1 MLVSLIIGGCIAL
14 FVILLFSLGYF
25 KAPPDVAYVISG
37 LRKEPRI
44 YIGKAG
50 VKIPFLERLDKV
62 ALGAIQIDVK
72 TSSAVPTA
80 EFINVK
86 VDSCVSV
93 KVGNSP
99 EMIKLAAQNFLNITR
114 DTIGS
119 KVKDLL
125 EGNVR
130 EIVGIMRL
138 TDMVNDRKAFSE
150 AVQANAVPDLA
161 KFGLEL
167 VSFNVQ
173 NFIDNNGVIED
184 LGIDNIAQIQKKA
197 QIARSNAEK
206 EIAIAKAENAKISND
221 AEVKAA
227 EEIAAR
233 KNDLAIK
240 QAQLKKVSDTEKAQA
255 EAAAQ
260 IESQKQK
267 ELHDVAAMNAAI
279 ARAEREA
286 ELKEK
291 EIQLKERELDALV
304 RKQADADKYAAAQK
318 AEAALICRQKEADAK
333 AYELEKQAE
342 AQRIKAEADKYAA
355 LQQAEGIAAVGA
367 AEAEAIEKKAEAQK
381 KMGEASLVEMYLA
394 ALPSIVASASGPLE
408 KVDKITMYGNDN
420 GSALVGDVMKSTNQ
434 VMEAL
439 SENGLDLKAM
449 LSGFLGGKAAD
460 SNK

>member
-1 MLVSLIIGGCIAL
+1 MMYLIVGGS
-14 FVILLFSLGYF
+14 ILLIAIILLCFGYF
-25 KAPPDVAYVISG
+25 KAPPDHMFVVSG
-37 LRKEPRI
+37 AGKHFRT

-50 VKIPFLERLDKV
+50 IKIPFFERLDKIY
-62 ALGAIQIDVK
+62 LGSIQVDVK
-72 TSSAVPTA
+72 TSLPIPTLD
-80 EFINVK
+80 FINVK
-86 VDSCVSV
+86 VDSTASV
-93 KVGNSP
+93 KISKDPALV
-99 EMIKLAAQNFLNITR
+99 ELAVENFLNAKPEVIR
-114 DTIGS
+114 A
-119 KVKDLL
+119 KVNELL
-125 EGNVR
+125 EGNLR
-130 EIVGIMRL
+130 EVIGTVSL
-138 TDMVNDRKAFSE
+138 KDMVNDRKAFSE

-318 AEAALICRQKEADAK
+318 AEAALICRQKEAEAK

-355 LQQAEGIAAVGA
+355 LQQAEGIAAVGK
-367 AEAEAIEKKAEAQK
+367 AEAEAIREKAEAQK
-381 KMGEASLVEMYLA
+381 LMGEASILEMVLKTLPEMTACA
-394 ALPSIVASASGPLE
+394 AAPLE
-408 KVDKITMYGNDN
+408 KVDKIVMYGDAD
-420 GSALVGDVMKSTNQ
+420 GSKIVKGVTNTTSQ
-434 VMEAL
+434 IIEGLA
-439 SENGLDLKAM
+439 ENGIDLKGILAN
-449 LSGFLGGKAAD
+449 FLNPKE
-460 SNK
+460 

>member
-1 MLVSLIIGGCIAL
+1 MLYLIIGGAVVF
-14 FVILLFSLGYF
+14 FVILLMCMGYF
-25 KAPPDVAYVISG
+25 KAPPDIAYVVSG

-50 VKIPFLERLDKV
+50 LKVPFLERLDKV

-72 TSSAVPTA
+72 TSSAVPTK
-80 EFINVK
+80 EYINIK

-93 KVGNSP
+93 KVGENVES
-99 EMIKLAAQNFLNITR
+99 IRLAAQNFLNVNR
-114 DTIGS
+114 DTIGA
-119 KVKDLL
+119 KVRDLL

-130 EIVGIMRL
+130 EIVGQTAL
-138 TDMVNDRKAFSE
+138 TDMINDRKAFSA
-150 AVQANAVPDLA
+150 AVQDNAVPDLA

-173 NFIDNNGVIED
+173 NFVDSNGVIED

-197 QIARSNAEK
+197 QIARSDAER
-206 EIAIAKAENAKISND
+206 EIAIAKAANAKEAND

-240 QAQLKKVSDTEKAQA
+240 QAQLKKISDTEKAQA
-255 EAAAQ
+255 DAAME

-291 EIQLKERELDALV
+291 EIQLKEKELDALV
-304 RKQADADKYAAAQK
+304 RKQADAEKYAAEQK
-318 AEAALICRQKEADAK
+318 AAAALVCRQKEAEAK
-333 AYELEKQAE
+333 AYEIKQQAE
-342 AQRIKAEADKYAA
+342 ALKAKADADKYAA
-355 LQQAEGIAAVGA
+355 LQQAEGITAVSK
-367 AEAEAIEKKAEAQK
+367 AEADAIREKAEAQK
-381 KMGEASLVEMYLA
+381 LMTDASVIEMVLKVLPEMTACA
-394 ALPSIVASASGPLE
+394 AAPLE
-408 KVDKITMYGNDN
+408 KVDRITMYGDN
-420 GSALVGDVMKSTNQ
+420 NSSKLVGDVMNTTNKI
-434 VMEAL
+434 MEGLA
-439 SENGLDLKAM
+439 ENGIDLKGI
-449 LSGFLGGKAAD
+449 LNNFGTSFLKN
-460 SNK
+460 NK

>member
-1 MLVSLIIGGCIAL
+1 MLYLIVGGCIAL
-14 FVILLFSLGYF
+14 FVILLFCLGYF

-93 KVGNSP
+93 KVGSSP
-99 EMIKLAAQNFLNITR
+99 EMIKLAAQNFLNINR
-114 DTIGS
+114 DTIGG

-130 EIVGIMRL
+130 EIVGIMKL

-318 AEAALICRQKEADAK
+318 AEAALICRQKEAEAK

-355 LQQAEGIAAVGA
+355 LQQAEGIAAVGK
-367 AEAEAIEKKAEAQK
+367 AEAEAIREKAEAQK
-381 KMGEASLVEMYLA
+381 LMGEASILEMVLKTLPEMTACA
-394 ALPSIVASASGPLE
+394 AAPLE
-408 KVDKITMYGNDN
+408 KVDKIVMYGDAD
-420 GSALVGDVMKSTNQ
+420 GSKIVKGVTNTTSQ
-434 VMEAL
+434 IIEGLA
-439 SENGLDLKAM
+439 ENGIDLKGILAN
-449 LSGFLGGKAAD
+449 FLAPKE
-460 SNK
+460 